1 MGAVPTAIAWLYRAV
16 KERKSRTGARFS
28 VRVSAL
34 EITSQREEIRDLL
47 APYETETDA
56 QSPGVYLRQ
65 LPAPSNGLRRQAEL
79 RASSAEKAAHYLDA
93 ALAGRSLDAQGRE
106 SHLVFTLHIYQ
117 YLSNG
122 SGGRSRLHLI
132 DFGGC
137 ERTKG

>member
-65 LPAPSNGLRRQAEL
+65 LPTPAGLQRQSEL

-93 ALAGRSLDAQGRE
+93 ALAGRSLDAQVRVKGY
-106 SHLVFTLHIYQ
+106 SISSVLVEY
-117 YLSNG
+117 YMN
-122 SGGRSRLHLI
+122 
-132 DFGGC
+132 
-137 ERTKG
+137 

>member
-1 MGAVPTAIAWLYRAV
+1 M
-16 KERKSRTGARFS
+16 
-28 VRVSAL
+28 
-34 EITSQREEIRDLL
+34 L

-65 LPAPSNGLRRQAEL
+65 LPAPTTGLQRQSEL

-122 SGGRSRLHLI
+122 QGGRSRLHLI

-137 ERTKG
+137 ERTKVSWMTQLINYLMI